1 MGPTIPTCKLALLA
15 GLAVLPFPASASKA
29 PPAEQYVAARIAEI
43 SHENN
48 EALAIFLKL
57 YKLSPDS
64 PILADR
70 IFATAIRSGDMP
82 SAVRA
87 VRAQELSGA
96 VSSEAPLLLFADA
109 FRQKKWSMAS
119 LAVDELSERST
130 FSFMAPILRGW
141 LSVAQNE
148 AYELPD
154 ASASDDA
161 MFDYYATDQRV
172 YLLLATGQIANA
184 KLGLRNMA
192 LVGGDPMRD
201 LYLTAAPIVAASGD
215 KAFSE
220 ALLGTALGSDDI
232 GTPKVAPTRGR
243 SLRLTSE
250 QGLSALHNRI
260 ASALLEQQITEPALT
275 LARIASWYD
284 PGNDAASI
292 TAAKALLEVGDNK
305 AALALLDSVAVTSP
319 YWPNAIASKV
329 ATLQA
334 QGNAQGAS
342 QLASEAS
349 ASVPDSLR
357 LATLAA
363 QTRQMGGQWAEAVA
377 QYRQIVA
384 RSEQGSY
391 SPRQQADFRL
401 LLASSLDSA
410 GNWDEAKKE
419 LEAALI
425 LDPNNARALNYLGY
439 ALLERNEE
447 PGRAAQLV
455 ATAYKLQP
463 DSAAITDSMGWVHFQ
478 QGRINDAVLLLE
490 KAAKASGNDPA
501 INEHLGDAYWQAGR
515 RRDARYAW
523 QVAAE
528 VAEAESAVRIRTKID
543 VGPAVT
549 RPLR

>member
-1 MGPTIPTCKLALLA
+1 MGPTIQTCKLVLLA
-15 GLAVLPFPASASKA
+15 GLALLPLPASASKVS
-29 PPAEQYVAARIAEI
+29 PVEQYVAARIAEI
-43 SHENN
+43 SHDNS

-57 YKLSPDS
+57 YRLSPDS

-87 VRAQELSGA
+87 MRAQELSGA
-96 VSSEAPLLLFADA
+96 VSSEAPLMLFADA
-109 FRQKKWSMAS
+109 FRQKKWRIAS

-130 FSFMAPILRGW
+130 FSFMAPMLKAW

-148 AYELPD
+148 AYELPE
-154 ASASDDA
+154 AVSDGA

-172 YLLLATGQIANA
+172 YLLLATGQIAKA

-192 LVGGDPMRD
+192 LVGGEPMRD

-215 KAFSE
+215 NAFSE
-220 ALLGTALGSDDI
+220 ALLGTAVGPENTGIL
-232 GTPKVAPTRGR
+232 KVAQPRR
-243 SLRLTSE
+243 SSGRLTSE

-260 ASALLEQQITEPALT
+260 ASALLEQEITEPALA
-275 LARIASWYD
+275 LARIAAWYD
-284 PGNDAASI
+284 PGNEAARL
-292 TAAKALLEVGDNK
+292 TTAKALLEVGDNK

-319 YWPNAIASKV
+319 YWPNAVASKV

-334 QGNAQGAS
+334 NGNLQGAS
-342 QLASEAS
+342 QIASDAS
-349 ASVPDSLR
+349 ASAPDSLR
-357 LATLAA
+357 LATLSA
-363 QTRQMGGQWAEAVA
+363 QTRQVGGQWAEAVA

-384 RSEQGSY
+384 RSEQGKY

-401 LLASSLDSA
+401 LLASSLDSS
-410 GNWDEAKKE
+410 GQWDEAKKQ

-425 LDPNNARALNYLGY
+425 LDPNNAQALNYLGY

-447 PGRAAQLV
+447 TVRAAELV

-478 QGRINDAVLLLE
+478 QGRINEAVVLLE

-501 INEHLGDAYWQAGR
+501 INEHLGDAYWQVGR

-528 VAEAESAVRIRTKID
+528 VAEADIAARIRTKID
-543 VGPAVT
+543 VGPSAGSP
-549 RPLR
+549 RP

>member
-15 GLAVLPFPASASKA
+15 GLAVLPFPASASKV
-29 PPAEQYVAARIAEI
+29 PPAEQYVAARIAEM

-82 SAVRA
+82 SALRA

-119 LAVDELSERST
+119 LAVDELSDQST
-130 FSFMAPILRGW
+130 FSFMAPMLRAW

-148 AYELPD
+148 DYELPV
-154 ASASDDA
+154 ASDDA

-172 YLLLATGQIANA
+172 YLLLATGQIAKA

-201 LYLTAAPIVAASGD
+201 LYLMAAPIVAASGD
-215 KAFSE
+215 KSFSE
-220 ALLGTALGSDDI
+220 ALLGTALGPDNTR
-232 GTPKVAPTRGR
+232 TPEAAAIRGR
-243 SLRLTSE
+243 PLRLTSE

-260 ASALLEQQITEPALT
+260 ASALLEQQIAEPALT
-275 LARIASWYD
+275 LARIASWYE
-284 PGNDAASI
+284 PSSEAARLT
-292 TAAKALLEVGDNK
+292 TANAMLELGDDK
-305 AALALLDSVAVTSP
+305 AALALLDSVPVTSP
-319 YWPNAIASKV
+319 YWSNAVASKV

-334 QGNAQGAS
+334 GGNAQGAS
-342 QLASEAS
+342 KLAGEAS
-349 ASVPDSLR
+349 ATAPDSLP

-363 QTRQMGGQWAEAVA
+363 QTRQIGGQLAEAVA

-391 SPRQQADFRL
+391 SPRQRADFKL
-401 LLASSLDSA
+401 LLASSLDSS

-447 PGRAAQLV
+447 PARAAQLV

-478 QGRINDAVLLLE
+478 QGRIRDAVLLLE
-490 KAAKASGNDPA
+490 KAAKANGNDPA

-528 VAEAESAVRIRTKID
+528 VAEGDMAARIRAKIN
-543 VGPAVT
+543 VGPAAGHP
-549 RPLR
+549 RQ

>member
-1 MGPTIPTCKLALLA
+1 VGPTIPTCKLALLA
-15 GLAVLPFPASASKA
+15 GLAVLPFPALASKA

-70 IFATAIRSGDMP
+70 IFATAIRSGDMS

-87 VRAQELSGA
+87 VRVQELNGA

-109 FRQKKWSMAS
+109 FRQKKWSIAS
-119 LAVDELSERST
+119 LAVDELSARST
-130 FSFMAPILRGW
+130 FSFMAPLLRAW
-141 LSVAQNE
+141 LSVAQDE
-148 AYELPD
+148 AYELPVT
-154 ASASDDA
+154 SDDA

-172 YLLLATGQIANA
+172 YLLLATGQIAKA

-201 LYLTAAPIVAASGD
+201 LYLMAAPLVAASGD
-215 KAFSE
+215 KSFSE
-220 ALLGTALGSDDI
+220 ALLGTALGSDNTR
-232 GTPKVAPTRGR
+232 TPEAAPTRGR

-284 PGNDAASI
+284 PGNEAARL
-292 TAAKALLEVGDNK
+292 TTAKALLEVGDNK
-305 AALALLDSVAVTSP
+305 AALALFDSVAVTSP

-334 QGNAQGAS
+334 QGNAEGAS
-342 QLASEAS
+342 QIASEAS
-349 ASVPDSLR
+349 ATAPTSLP

-384 RSEQGSY
+384 RSEKGGY

-401 LLASSLDSA
+401 LLASSLDSS

-447 PGRAAQLV
+447 PVRAAQLV

-478 QGRINDAVLLLE
+478 QGRINEAVLLLE
-490 KAAKASGNDPA
+490 EAAKASGNDPA

-515 RRDARYAW
+515 RRDGKWPPR
-523 QVAAE
+523 
-528 VAEAESAVRIRTKID
+528 
-543 VGPAVT
+543 
-549 RPLR
+549 

>member
-1 MGPTIPTCKLALLA
+1 MGRTIPTCKLALLA
-15 GLAVLPFPASASKA
+15 AITLLPFPASASKA
-29 PPAEQYVAARIAEI
+29 PPVEQYVAARIAEI
-43 SHENN
+43 SNDN
-48 EALAIFLKL
+48 DDALAIFLKL
-57 YKLSPDS
+57 YKVSPDS
-64 PILADR
+64 PVLADR

-96 VSSEAPLLLFADA
+96 VSSEAPLLLFAAA

-119 LAVDELSERST
+119 LAVDQLSELGT
-130 FSFMAPILRGW
+130 FSFMAPLLRAW

-154 ASASDDA
+154 VSDDA

-172 YLLLATGQIANA
+172 YLHLATGQTAKA

-215 KAFSE
+215 NAFSE
-220 ALLGTALGSDDI
+220 ALLVTAFGSDNM
-232 GTPKVAPTRGR
+232 GMPKAVQPIGR

-275 LARIASWYD
+275 LARIANWYD
-284 PGNDAASI
+284 AGNEPARLT
-292 TAAKALLEVGDNK
+292 TAKTLIEIGDNK
-305 AALALLDSVAVTSP
+305 AALALLALVAMTSP
-319 YWPNAIASKV
+319 YWPNAIALKV

-334 QGNAQGAS
+334 DGDLQRAS
-342 QLASEAS
+342 QIASEAS
-349 ASVPDSLR
+349 ASAPASLR
-357 LATLAA
+357 LSTLAA
-363 QTRQMGGQWAEAVA
+363 QTRQMGGQWAEAIT
-377 QYRQIVA
+377 QYREIVA
-384 RSEQGSY
+384 RSSQGSY
-391 SPRQQADFRL
+391 SPQQQADFRL
-401 LLASSLDSA
+401 LLASSLDSS
-410 GNWDEAKKE
+410 GEWDEAKNQ

-425 LDPNNARALNYLGY
+425 LDPNNANVLNYLGY
-439 ALLERNEE
+439 TLLERNEE
-447 PGRAAQLV
+447 TARAAELV
-455 ATAYKLQP
+455 TAAYKLQP
-463 DSAAITDSMGWVHFQ
+463 GSAAITDSMGWVYFQ
-478 QGRINDAVLLLE
+478 QGRINEAVQLLE
-490 KAAKASGNDPA
+490 TAAKTSGNDPA

-528 VAEAESAVRIRTKID
+528 VAESDAASRIRTKID
-543 VGPAVT
+543 VGPAAG
-549 RPLR
+549 RPRP